1 MELIV
6 PKVRGQFDQNQ
17 IFPMDIE
24 VYKPYRS
31 VNQFLFSFMAQTKVI
46 TWAII
51 PARQSSRSNEP

>member
-31 VNQFLFSFMAQTKVI
+31 VKP
-46 TWAII
+46 I
-51 PARQSSRSNEP
+51 PFQLHGTDQSNNLGHHSCPSVKQV